1 MVFLSKYLVVLN
13 STPSSQ
19 WSEAVRGLARARRR
33 STDCWKH
40 RLAWGPAEQSLFR
53 SLPSTFPLSPALSL
67 ISHSSIFSYVVW
79 FSSSSLTNHL
89 FFSLRRHLKPLFLFL
104 FCLPIFSSLIEKL
117 IYLYQITIW
126 DLCHFLHYIIWLFV
140 IFHFSNIFKYFHF
153 LIFHFSIPL
162 NYIYLIIL
170 HCHMISEYYFSKKNK
185 GTLLYYET
193 HY

>member
-104 FCLPIFSSLIEKL
+104 FWRPASSIRASVVLKTE
-117 IYLYQITIW
+117 QITNCFNSEQRPCAKFLLGLW
-126 DLCHFLHYIIWLFV
+126 GDLWGNRACIL
-140 IFHFSNIFKYFHF
+140 
-153 LIFHFSIPL
+153 SIRIVSFRLP
-162 NYIYLIIL
+162 
-170 HCHMISEYYFSKKNK
+170 S
-185 GTLLYYET
+185 GV
-193 HY
+193 